1 MYHRTCAPLWFPA
14 VRDGIMRLLWKY
26 VDKMRCFR
34 KRSMLPVLSFLVTS
48 LLFFNLYMD
57 DGYVL
62 DAEKRQL
69 GEIHPSTSERYVH
82 TFRDLSNF
90 SGSINVTYRY
100 LAGIPLPRKKFLTI
114 GLSSVKRKRGNY
126 LLETIKSIFDQSSYE
141 ELKEIVVVVHL
152 ADFDLVWCENLVQEI
167 TRKFAHHIIAG
178 RLLVIQAPEE
188 YYPSLDGLKRNYNDP
203 EDRVRFRS
211 KQNVDYAFL
220 LNFCTNLSHFYM
232 MLEDDVRC
240 SRNFLTALKK
250 VITSREGSYWV
261 MLEFS
266 KLGYIGKL
274 YHSRDLPRL
283 AHFLLMFY
291 QEMPCDWLLIHFRGL
306 LAQKDVI
313 RFKPSLFQHMGYYSS
328 YKGVE
333 NKLKDDDFEEDSIDI
348 PDNPPAS
355 IYTNINVFENYD
367 ATKAYSSIVD
377 EYFWGKP
384 PCTGDFFIIIFNRSA
399 KISKI
404 KIVTGT
410 EDRQNDI
417 LHHGALEVGQK
428 SVETKQGRHCSS
440 YITLGEF
447 KVGSIE
453 VQDVDHK
460 IGFGI
465 ECVRIV
471 VTANQKEWLIIR
483 TISLWTTQPINQLK

>member
-1 MYHRTCAPLWFPA
+1 MFSFHQL
-14 VRDGIMRLLWKY
+14 MWKS

-34 KRSMLPVLSFLVTS
+34 KRSMLPFLGFLVTF

-62 DAEKRQL
+62 EAEKRQL
-69 GEIHPSTSERYVH
+69 GETLIHPPNSERYVH

-90 SGSINVTYRY
+90 SGTINVTYRY
-100 LAGIPLPRKKFLTI
+100 LAGIPLPRKKYLTI

-188 YYPSLDGLKRNYNDP
+188 YYPSLAGLKRNYNDP
-203 EDRVRFRS
+203 EDRVAKARFVLHLMR
-211 KQNVDYAFL
+211 KEEL
-220 LNFCTNLSHFYM
+220 KTC
-232 MLEDDVRC
+232 LERVKM
-240 SRNFLTALKK
+240 S
-250 VITSREGSYWV
+250 
-261 MLEFS
+261 
-266 KLGYIGKL
+266 
-274 YHSRDLPRL
+274 LPRMTHYDL
-283 AHFLLMFY
+283 KRFDPM
-291 QEMPCDWLLIHFRGL
+291 GL

-328 YKGVE
+328 YKGAE

-355 IYTNINVFENYD
+355 LCTNINVFENYD

-384 PCTGDFFIIIFNRSA
+384 PCTGDFFIIIFNKST
-399 KISKI
+399 KISRI

-428 SVETKQGRHCSS
+428 SVETKQGRQCTS

-447 KVGSIE
+447 KAGNIE
-453 VQDVDHK
+453 VNNVDHK
-460 IGFGI
+460 IGFDI

-471 VTANQKEWLIIR
+471 VTASQKEWLIIR
-483 TISLWTTQPINQLK
+483 TISLWTAQPISQLIK

>member
-1 MYHRTCAPLWFPA
+1 MTTRPQ
-14 VRDGIMRLLWKY
+14 WKFM
-26 VDKMRCFR
+26 DKMRCFR
-34 KRSMLPVLSFLVTS
+34 KRSMFPLLGVLITF

-57 DGYVL
+57 GGYML
-62 DAEKRQL
+62 EAEKRQL
-69 GEIHPSTSERYVH
+69 GDSLMHPGNRYIH

-90 SGSINVTYRY
+90 SGTINVTYRY

-114 GLSSVKRKRGNY
+114 GLSSVKRRRGNY
-126 LLETIKSIFDQSSYE
+126 LLETIKSIFDQSNYE
-141 ELKEIVVVVHL
+141 ELNEIVVVVHL

-167 TRKFAHHIIAG
+167 TRKFGHHIIAG

-188 YYPSLDGLKRNYNDP
+188 FYPSLEGLKRNYNDP
-203 EDRVRFRS
+203 DDRVRFRS

-220 LNFCTNLSHFYM
+220 LNFCTNLSHYYM

-274 YHSRDLPRL
+274 YHSKDLPRL

-328 YKGVE
+328 YKGAE
-333 NKLKDDDFEEDSIDI
+333 NKLKDDDFEEDSVDL
-348 PDNPPAS
+348 PDNPPARL
-355 IYTNINVFENYD
+355 YTNIKVFENYE
-367 ATKAYSSIVD
+367 ATKAYSSIID

-384 PCTGDFFIIIFNRSA
+384 PSTGDFFVIIFNKST
-399 KISKI
+399 KIRRI
-404 KIVTGT
+404 TIVTGT
-410 EDRQNDI
+410 EDRQSDI

-428 SVETKQGRHCSS
+428 SVETKQGRQCGS

-447 KVGSIE
+447 KGGKIE
-453 VQDVDHK
+453 VNNVDHK
-460 IGFGI
+460 IGFDI

-471 VTANQKEWLIIR
+471 ITASQSEWLIIR
-483 TISLWTTQPINQLK
+483 TISLWTTQPVSQLT

>member
-1 MYHRTCAPLWFPA
+1 
-14 VRDGIMRLLWKY
+14 MRWLWKS
-26 VDKMRCFR
+26 VDKMRCLR
-34 KRSMLPVLSFLVTS
+34 KRTTLPLLGLLLTS
-48 LLFFNLYMD
+48 LLVLNLYME

-62 DAEKRQL
+62 EEKALRDTTP
-69 GEIHPSTSERYVH
+69 HSPSSDRYVH
-82 TFRDLSNF
+82 SFRDLSNF
-90 SGSINVTYRY
+90 SSSINVTYRY
-100 LAGIPLPRKKFLTI
+100 LAGTPLTRKKFLTI

-152 ADFDLVWCENLVQEI
+152 ADFDLVWCEYLVQEI
-167 TRKFAHHIIAG
+167 ARKFAHHIIAG

-188 YYPSLDGLKRNYNDP
+188 FYPSLDGLKRNYNDP

-220 LNFCTNLSHFYM
+220 LNFCTNLSDFYM

-261 MLEFS
+261 TLEFS

-283 AHFLLMFY
+283 ANFLLMFY

-328 YKGVE
+328 YKGAE
-333 NKLKDDDFEEDSIDI
+333 NKLKDDDFEEDSLDI
-348 PDNPPAS
+348 PDNPPANL
-355 IYTNINVFENYD
+355 YTNINVFENYD
-367 ATKAYSSIVD
+367 AAKAYSSVD

-384 PCTGDFFIIIFNRSA
+384 PSTGDFFMIVFNKSA

-404 KIVTGT
+404 KVTTGSD
-410 EDRQNDI
+410 DRQSDV
-417 LHHGALEVGQK
+417 LHHGALEVGEK
-428 SVETKQGRHCSS
+428 LVGTKKGKQCSS
-440 YITLGEF
+440 FITIGEF
-447 KVGSIE
+447 KKGKVE
-453 VQDVDHK
+453 VQDVDRK
-460 IGFGI
+460 IAFNI

-471 VTANQKEWLIIR
+471 VTANQKEWIIIR
-483 TISLWTTQPINQLK
+483 SISIWTTLPQSQ

>member
-1 MYHRTCAPLWFPA
+1 
-14 VRDGIMRLLWKY
+14 MRLIWKSM
-26 VDKMRCFR
+26 DKMRCFR
-34 KRSMLPVLSFLVTS
+34 KRSMFPFLGFFVTF

-57 DGYVL
+57 GGYVL
-62 DAEKRQL
+62 EAEKRQL
-69 GEIHPSTSERYVH
+69 GETLMHPANSERYVH

-90 SGSINVTYRY
+90 SGTINVTYRY
-100 LAGIPLPRKKFLTI
+100 LAGIPLTRKKYLTI
-114 GLSSVKRKRGNY
+114 GLSSVKRKKGNY

-178 RLLVIQAPEE
+178 RLLVIQALEE

-328 YKGVE
+328 YKGAE

-355 IYTNINVFENYD
+355 LYTNINVFENYD
-367 ATKAYSSIVD
+367 ATKAYSSIAD

-384 PCTGDFFIIIFNRSA
+384 PCTGDFFIIIFSKPT
-399 KISKI
+399 KISRI

-410 EDRQNDI
+410 DDRQNDI
-417 LHHGALEVGQK
+417 LHHGALEVGQR
-428 SVETKQGRHCSS
+428 SVETKHGRQCTS

-447 KVGSIE
+447 KGGNIE
-453 VQDVDHK
+453 VNNVDHK
-460 IGFGI
+460 IGFDI

-483 TISLWTTQPINQLK
+483 TISLWTTQAVSQLKK